1 MVKKFASFL
10 GFARFHTTLRLHQ
23 KATKIAWYK
32 RWHDFRFA
40 HHFHVAMLVL
50 YVVSVLAGSLGLGT
64 NPNGAYAASGSWSQ
78 TTFAGTGDG
87 TYAST
92 TPANS
97 AGDIAIDGVSLSNPG
112 GGNWKYKKPITV
124 TNSSGGA
131 LTDYQVQVSPFT
143 DSAFLNNTG
152 LVGSW
157 HLNGGT
163 SGAITNGTVAGFADS
178 SGNTNNGSVSNTN
191 GTGMA
196 WAAGKFDGSVSFDG
210 VDDKVSLPFI
220 PTTGTSSFSIF
231 SWVKTSVSGTR
242 RGIINYGADTSNQ
255 ALWLYINASNQVA
268 FDLANTAGP
277 TSTTTVNDGQWH
289 FVGVVNN
296 AGSVQIYVDGAASGS
311 AVAMSPNI
319 VSGAVTAAIGGP
331 TGANA
336 SSPWYFN
343 GQLDE
348 ICVFNRVLTST
359 EISLRYGTAGV
370 PKVRADY
377 KDIRFVR
384 SDGTEL
390 SYWQENDGKF
400 WVKYGGSLPTGSSTI
415 YMYYGNP
422 SAVSSSNGTNT
433 FTFFD
438 DFNGTAINATKWVEN
453 DAKNAI
459 YENYG
464 LGLSNV
470 STVWDSAL
478 ISNVTF
484 TRSAGLTLSGSFTA
498 SSGVATP
505 NHMMVGWE
513 NNQTTLTD
521 YAQLAH
527 GLYFNAG
534 SLANIYEGGT
544 AYTTAGG
551 TYAANSTTVFRQRL
565 KTTGADYLLGNSAIY
580 TGTGSNYTTSPLRI
594 GIHEYAHIGR
604 FNYIF
609 VHQNVSA
616 DPTAT
621 VGVEATITPT
631 AGTFTTLA
639 MPTVVAHQGKVYA
652 WGNLA
657 FSNTLNAQTITYD
670 VLDSATGNTI
680 AGYTGITTSPTS
692 LAGISTT
699 AYPALKIRANLSG
712 SGTATPLLNDLS
724 LAYSYDVAAPTVPAG
739 VTVSAV
745 TSSSATLSWTASTD
759 TESGL
764 AGYEVMR
771 APDSAGVPGT
781 WVAAAGTCANLVT
794 ATNCTDSSLSPN
806 TKYWYR
812 VRAKDNVANYSSY
825 TGGLQATGGTVTY
838 TDSSGLNPR
847 TGTPYVGGYVVQT
860 FTTSGTLSVTVPGNA
875 EALVVAGGGGG
886 ASGGGGAGGLLTSS
900 AISLS
905 GNMSVTVG
913 AGGAAGCTNNPCSV
927 GAYAGGNSVLGNL
940 TAMGGGAGGGVNNQI
955 SSTGANNGGSGGGA
969 GYSAGALTGGTGTAG
984 QGYAGGSN
992 IASGSYP
999 TGGGGGAG
1007 GVGANAV
1014 STTVSGAGGVGV
1026 SSSITGTATMYAAGG
1041 GGGIQSGTAGL
1052 GGSGIGGNGSA
1063 VGNGTAG
1070 AVNTGSGGGG
1080 GKNFNAYYGGNG
1092 GSGIVVIR
1100 YPYSELPVST
1110 TTLSNAPVLNNPTP
1124 STNDNRPQI
1133 SNSSTPDTTFANS
1146 QVRLYNGATEIART
1160 TASGTGAFTFGD
1172 NKLTNP
1178 SFETDTTPAD
1188 GVADGWTMSYTTAT
1202 APTYSLSTDSRTGA
1216 KSQRV
1221 QYTSTADPATRATT
1235 FVQRSASGAFTA
1247 GDTVKYSVWL
1257 KGTATGCNVVYYLYA
1272 YNAAG
1277 TYLGGSELNALASS
1291 SLANWTQ
1298 FTRDLVVPAGTD
1310 NIRVGFYVTAIETG
1324 DSFDIYAD
1332 DSKLDNYSQVLADGT
1347 YSLTAKVLNS
1357 VGVESAASNAVSVLV
1372 DTVLPV
1378 TAAST
1383 GAVSPAASGWYTTNP
1398 IISLTAT
1405 DATPSSG
1412 SLATVYKWDD
1422 ITLTSPTT
1430 YSTAIDMNA
1439 SIGQGIHTLYFRSTD
1454 AAGNIEK
1461 VKSAQ
1466 FKLDTVTPVADATSL
1481 VLGDGSTYTKV
1492 QTGLIDLHLSSTDA
1506 TSGMNKVVISM
1517 DNLLYDQNSTFCAFA
1532 YSTLIPNWD
1541 LNTQNCGVNVGG
1553 DGSKTVY
1560 VKFTDIAG
1568 NITAETHK
1576 SVIFDIT
1583 NPANTASVTAKSIP
1597 SAPTPDINTST
1608 WTKYANPTFTWSG
1621 ATDATSGLKDY
1632 YVYFGTDQNAD
1643 PETTVDASNLFYS
1656 DNGNSNLTAQTAYTV
1671 TSTLTSGSTYYLK
1684 VLSRDNATNVATKT
1698 YTESQNLFIY
1708 KFDST
1713 PPAAISYIKTTPAG
1727 YTTTDSFTFE
1737 WDQVADASSQLKE
1750 YKYMLEDGL
1759 NVWNTYGIVPDPITG
1774 KITLTNIHKYKD
1786 DVNIIE
1792 VKAVDNAG
1800 NETAVTKG
1808 YYYYAG
1814 SIPAPEGLTVDLSRS
1829 QNQSV
1834 NNFSFSWNK
1843 PATITP
1849 QGYYYSVNSLPSAQT
1864 ATYVPYISASTSTG
1878 FAAFATRQGPNNFYV
1893 VTKANDTVGW
1903 TNYATTTFTCNTAAP
1918 GIPQNVLITDSS
1930 NRDSQRWQLTV
1941 NWDQPADVTPD
1952 FSGYI
1957 VERSTDGT
1965 NFTEVAT
1972 TAKTTTGYLDTGL
1985 LNVVTYSYRIFAKD
1999 STGNKSAASTV
2010 VSKIPTGKYTTPPN
2024 LVGSPKITIQATKA
2038 TVTWTTDRSADS
2050 FVQVGT
2056 STSYGM
2062 TQGQLDATTDHSV
2075 NLSGLVPGTSY
2086 HFRTMWRDI
2095 DGNIGYST
2103 DKTFRTQDAPGIS
2116 EVTVSDIR
2124 LDSAIISW
2132 KSTTISTSQ
2141 VNYGKSNAYGLVTKD
2156 ESASTVTVHVI
2167 KLDNLDHSSTYH
2179 FKISSVDADGNAIS
2193 SDDYTFDT
2201 LKFPIVSNLKI
2212 EQLKNM
2218 PTSSIKVTWESN
2230 VPTTSVVNYSGR
2242 ESAKSQ
2248 LETKHTVIITG
2259 LHDNSSYTLSATGRD
2274 QYGTEAAALSESYKT
2289 DFDTRPPLITN
2300 VTTESSVVGF
2310 GAEAKT
2316 QVIISWETDEPGTS
2330 QIEYDFGTFGDNYQF
2345 KTQEDGGLTTSHVV
2359 IVSGLK
2365 PSTSYHF
2372 RTVSRDASKNTGYSD
2387 DNTILTEQASS
2398 SIIDI
2403 IVNSLQNSLGWLF
2416 GAYRRG

>member
-1 MVKKFASFL
+1 MITSFF
-10 GFARFHTTLRLHQ
+10 GFARFHTTFRLHQ
-23 KATKIAWYK
+23 KATKIRWYK

-50 YVVSVLAGSLGLGT
+50 YILTVVASGLGLGT

-112 GGNWKYKKPITV
+112 GGNWKYKRPITV

-143 DSAFLNNTG
+143 DPTFVNNTG

-178 SGNTNNGSVSNTN
+178 SGNTNNGSVSNAN

-210 VDDKVSLPFI
+210 VDDKVSLPFL
-220 PTTGTSSFSIF
+220 PTTGATSFSIF

-242 RGIINYGADTSNQ
+242 RGIVNYGADITNQ
-255 ALWLYINASNQVA
+255 ALWFYVNASNQVA

-277 TSTTTVNDGQWH
+277 SSTATVNDGQWH

-311 AVAMSPNI
+311 PVAMSPNI

-331 TGANA
+331 TGGNT
-336 SSPWYFN
+336 SSLWYFN

-348 ICVFNRVLTST
+348 VSVFNRALTIS
-359 EISLRYGTAGV
+359 EVSLRYGTAGV

-377 KDIRFVR
+377 KDIRFVK

-400 WVKYGGSLPTGSSTI
+400 WIKYGGSLATGNSTI
-415 YMYYGNP
+415 YMYYGNA

-438 DFNGTAINATKWVEN
+438 DFNGTTINAAKWVEI
-453 DAKNAI
+453 DTKNAI

-498 SSGVATP
+498 SSSVATP

-534 SLANIYEGGT
+534 SLTNVYEGGT
-544 AYTTAGG
+544 AYTTTGG
-551 TYAANSTTVFRQRL
+551 TYAANSTTTFRHRL
-565 KTTGADYLLGNSAIY
+565 KTTGSDYLLGNTAIY
-580 TGTGSNYTTSPLRI
+580 TGTGSNLTTSPLRI

-604 FNYIF
+604 FNYVF

-621 VGVEATITPT
+621 VGVETTINPA

-639 MPTVVAHQGKVYA
+639 MPTTVAHQGKVYA

-657 FSNTLNAQTITYD
+657 FTNTLNAQTITYD
-670 VLDSATGNTI
+670 VLDGTTGNAIT
-680 AGYTGITTSPTS
+680 GYTGITVSPTS
-692 LAGISTT
+692 LTGISATT
-699 AYPALKIRANLSG
+699 YPALKIRANLAG
-712 SGTATPLLNDLS
+712 SGTATPLINDLS
-724 LAYSYDVAAPTVPAG
+724 LAYSYDVTAPTVPAG
-739 VTVSAV
+739 VTVGV
-745 TSSSATLSWTASTD
+745 ITSSSATLSWTASAD

-771 APDSAGVPGT
+771 AQDAAGVPGT

-794 ATNCTDSSLSPN
+794 TTSCIDSSLSPN

-812 VRAKDNVANYSSY
+812 ARAKDNTANYSTYS
-825 TGGLQATGGTVTY
+825 GGLQATGGTITY

-860 FTTSGTLSVTVPGNA
+860 FTSGGTLSVTVPGNA

-886 ASGGGGAGGLLTSS
+886 ASGGGGAGGLITSS
-900 AISLS
+900 SVSLS
-905 GNMSVTVG
+905 GNMNVTVG
-913 AGGAAGCTNNPCSV
+913 AGGAAGCSNNPCSPA
-927 GAYAGGNSVLGNL
+927 AYNGGDSILGSL
-940 TAMGGGAGGGVNNQI
+940 SAIGGGAGGGVNNQVAF
-955 SSTGANNGGSGGGA
+955 TNANNGGSGGGA
-969 GYSAGALTGGTGTAG
+969 GYSAGSLAGGTGTAG

-992 IASGSYP
+992 IASGGYP

-1007 GVGANAV
+1007 GAGGNSV
-1014 STTVSGAGGVGV
+1014 STSLSGAGGIGI

-1041 GGGIQSGTAGL
+1041 GGGIQTGTAGT

-1063 VGNGTAG
+1063 TGNGTAG
-1070 AVNTGSGGGG
+1070 AANTGSGGGG
-1080 GKNFNAYYGGNG
+1080 GRNFYAFNGGAG

-1100 YPYSELPVST
+1100 YLYSEPPVYA
-1110 TTLSNAPVLNNPTP
+1110 TTLSGAPVLNVVTTPT
-1124 STNDNRPQI
+1124 NQNRPVI
-1133 SNSSTPDTTFANS
+1133 SNSASPDTSFTNN
-1146 QVRLYNGATEIART
+1146 VVNLYNGATKIGVT
-1160 TASGTGAFTFGD
+1160 HASATGAFTFGD

-1178 SFETDTTPAD
+1178 SFEIDTTPAD
-1188 GVADGWTMSYTTAT
+1188 GVADGWSMSYTTAT
-1202 APTYSLSTDSRTGA
+1202 APAYSLSTDSRIGT

-1247 GDTVKYSVWL
+1247 GDTVKYSIWL

-1291 SLANWTQ
+1291 TLANWTQ

-1324 DSFDIYAD
+1324 DSFDFYAD
-1332 DSKLDNYSQVLADGT
+1332 DSKLDNYSQILTDGT
-1347 YSLTAKVLNS
+1347 YLLTAKALNS
-1357 VGVESAASNAVSVLV
+1357 VGAESAASNAVSVAV
-1372 DTVLPV
+1372 DTVSPV
-1378 TAAST
+1378 TASST
-1383 GAVSPAASGWYTTNP
+1383 GSVSPAASGWYTTNP
-1398 IISLTAT
+1398 VITLTTT
-1405 DATPSSG
+1405 DAAPSGGSG
-1412 SLATVYKWDD
+1412 SIVYKWDD
-1422 ITLTSPTT
+1422 QNLVSPTT
-1430 YSTAIDMNA
+1430 YTTPIDMNI
-1439 SIGQGIHTLYFRSTD
+1439 SIGQGIHTLYFQSTD
-1454 AAGNIEK
+1454 TAGNVEK
-1461 VKSAQ
+1461 TRSIQ
-1466 FKLDTVTPVADATSL
+1466 LKLDSVIPVSDATSL

-1492 QTGLIDLHLSSTDA
+1492 QTGLIDLHLSASDA
-1506 TSGMNKVVISM
+1506 TSGMSKVVVSM
-1517 DNLLYDQNSTFCAFA
+1517 DNLLYDTNSTFCAFPYA
-1532 YSTLIPNWD
+1532 TLVPNWD
-1541 LNTQNCGVNVGG
+1541 LNTQNCGVNVTG

-1560 VKFTDIAG
+1560 AKFTDIAG
-1568 NITAETHK
+1568 NITTEVHK

-1583 NPANTASVTAKSIP
+1583 NPTNTTSVTAKSIP
-1597 SAPTPDINTST
+1597 SAPTPDITSST
-1608 WTKYANPTFTWSG
+1608 WTKYPNPTFNWSG
-1621 ATDATSGLKDY
+1621 ATDATAGLNDY
-1632 YVYFGTDQNAD
+1632 YVYFGINQNAD
-1643 PETTVDASNLFYS
+1643 PETETTTNNLFYVNNS
-1656 DNGNSNLTAQTAYTV
+1656 NSNLTSQTTYTV
-1671 TSTLTSGSTYYLK
+1671 TSTLASGSTYYLK
-1684 VLSRDNATNVATKT
+1684 VLSRDNATNVSAKT
-1698 YTESQNLFIY
+1698 YTEGQNLFVY

-1713 PPAAISYIKTTPAG
+1713 PPNSIPYIKTTPAG
-1727 YTTTDSFTFE
+1727 YTTSDSFTFE
-1737 WDQVADASSQLKE
+1737 WDQVTDTSSQLKE

-1759 NVWNTYGIVPDPITG
+1759 NVWNTYGIVPDPVTG

-1786 DVNIIE
+1786 DVNIID

-1800 NETAVTKG
+1800 NETAITKG

-1814 SIPAPEGLTVDLSRS
+1814 SIPAPVGLSVDLSRS
-1829 QNQSV
+1829 QGQAV
-1834 NNFSFSWNK
+1834 NSFSFNWDK

-1849 QGYYYSVNSLPSAQT
+1849 QGYYYSVNALPSAQT
-1864 ATYVPYISASTSTG
+1864 ATFIPYVTTTTSTG
-1878 FAAFATRQGPNNFYV
+1878 FAAFATRPGPNNFYV
-1893 VTKANDTVGW
+1893 VTKANDMVGW
-1903 TNYATTTFTCNTAAP
+1903 TNYTTTTFTCNTAAP
-1918 GIPQNVLITDSS
+1918 GIPQNVMITDSS

-1941 NWDQPADVTPD
+1941 NWDEPSITTVD
-1952 FSGYI
+1952 FNGYI
-1957 VERSTDGT
+1957 VERSTDGV
-1965 NFTEVAT
+1965 NFTEVAS

-1985 LNVVTYSYRIFAKD
+1985 LNVVTYSYRVLAKD
-1999 STGNKSAASTV
+1999 NTGNKSAASTV

-2024 LVGSPKITIQATKA
+2024 LVGNPKITIQATKA
-2038 TVTWTTDRSADS
+2038 LVTWTTDRSADS

-2062 TQGQLDATTDHSV
+2062 TQGQLDSTTDHSV
-2075 NLSGLVPGTSY
+2075 NLSGLVPGTTY
-2086 HFRTMWRDI
+2086 HYRTMWRDI
-2095 DGNIGYST
+2095 DGNIGYSA
-2103 DKTFRTQDAPGIS
+2103 DKVFRTQDAPGIS
-2116 EVTVSDIR
+2116 EVTVSDVR
-2124 LDSAIISW
+2124 LNSAIVSW

-2141 VNYGKSNAYGLVTKD
+2141 IHYGKTNTYGTVAKD

-2193 SDDYTFDT
+2193 SDDYSFDT
-2201 LKFPIVSNLKI
+2201 LKFPIVSGLKV

-2218 PTSSIKVTWESN
+2218 PTSTIKVSWDSN
-2230 VPTTSVVNYSGR
+2230 VPTTSVVNYSSK
-2242 ESAKSQ
+2242 ESAKSL
-2248 LETKHTVIITG
+2248 LETKHSITITG
-2259 LHDNSSYTLSATGRD
+2259 LHDNSSYNISVTGRD
-2274 QYGTEAAALSESYKT
+2274 QYGTEAVAIGENVKT
-2289 DFDTRPPLITN
+2289 EFDTRPPLITN

-2398 SIIDI
+2398 SIIEI

-2416 GAYRRG
+2416 GSYRRG